1 MKLLGVMA
9 LASTLIGEATALYIE
24 KTCANLSLN
33 PSTDVLS
40 ANCNN
45 KKGVANP
52 NSLDLNTCLGWN
64 DEDSAITYGTN
75 FGNVCKDCYL
85 ETRFLDTWEGYYSFV
100 VCTCAGIAG
109 KDYGLGTSVHID
121 NVDGVLICSP

>member
-64 DEDSAITYGTN
+64 DEDSAITYVSESSNIHTDDQMELVALNPVFTRRSRTN
-75 FGNVCKDCYL
+75 RPLFIGHEL
-85 ETRFLDTWEGYYSFV
+85 WQRLQ
-100 VCTCAGIAG
+100 
-109 KDYGLGTSVHID
+109 GLLSRNAI
-121 NVDGVLICSP
+121 P